1 MLCLTISAG
10 QKFPE
15 SMTASSILVSFM
27 RLHLN
32 SGWSWKRRRLE
43 YLVPAGPLSVSL
55 GACPCDFAHALWI
68 SHSMTTSGLLYKCYS
83 VLKLAFSYV
92 FILSVFVC
100 VHARLCVCVC
110 VSCSVVPDSLTPH
123 GLWPARLLCPWDSPG
138 RNTGVGC
145 HSLPQGIFLTQR
157 WNLCLLYCRQIFTI

>member
-1 MLCLTISAG
+1 MAFENHHYILLNRLWQECAVWECLEIWKVIIYLKEKDVYTPSQICITCEMWSH
-10 QKFPE
+10 F
-15 SMTASSILVSFM
+15 LVS
-27 RLHLN
+27 L
-32 SGWSWKRRRLE
+32 SG
-43 YLVPAGPLSVSL
+43 
-55 GACPCDFAHALWI
+55 F
-68 SHSMTTSGLLYKCYS
+68 
-83 VLKLAFSYV
+83 LKLAFSYV

-157 WNLCLLYCRQIFTI
+157 WNLCLLYCRQIFTIWATRETFWCE